1 VQSAVAVRPA
11 AASWEWRSRGYIIYC
26 LSPLSG
32 SHHPM
37 IWREFSRGYTR
48 HARCSSIIES
58 DLLAREL
65 LLERERQRSKL
76 GRRCH
81 TLPPACSHWA
91 WGKSTRK
98 LILATPPLIEV
109 PRERSCRS
117 AACWATQ
124 QSQKPVQPVQDSAD
138 THSTLLNPR
147 TASLPCTCSSTSTR
161 CGHRH
166 RLIHRG
172 IFHPASL
179 TASFVFPTVNRS
191 IRCSVDQVCS
201 QWKFWRIW
209 TFQCCPNFIKRVR
222 WLSSPIFPVW

>member
-1 VQSAVAVRPA
+1 
-11 AASWEWRSRGYIIYC
+11 
-26 LSPLSG
+26 
-32 SHHPM
+32 M

-58 DLLAREL
+58 DLLAQER

-201 QWKFWRIW
+201 QRKFWRIW
-209 TFQCCPNFIKRVR
+209 T
-222 WLSSPIFPVW
+222 SSAS

>member
-1 VQSAVAVRPA
+1 
-11 AASWEWRSRGYIIYC
+11 
-26 LSPLSG
+26 
-32 SHHPM
+32 M

-58 DLLAREL
+58 DLLAQER

-124 QSQKPVQPVQDSAD
+124 QSQKPVQDSAD
-138 THSTLLNPR
+138 THSLHTTQPHAQPRCLALVLQLALDAATDIVLFTEAFSTL
-147 TASLPCTCSSTSTR
+147 
-161 CGHRH
+161 RH
-166 RLIHRG
+166 
-172 IFHPASL
+172 
-179 TASFVFPTVNRS
+179 
-191 IRCSVDQVCS
+191 
-201 QWKFWRIW
+201 
-209 TFQCCPNFIKRVR
+209 
-222 WLSSPIFPVW
+222 